1 MIILKSPQE
10 IEKMRASNAI
20 VAEVL
25 EHIATLVSPGVSTIE
40 LDRRAEEIA
49 RKRGARPAFKGYR
62 GYPFSL
68 CTSVNQEVVHGMP
81 SERSLAEGDILSL
94 DFGIFYDGYYGDAA
108 ITVPVGKVS
117 AEAVRLMETTEQSL
131 YLGIEKARVGN
142 RLGDISSVI
151 QDHVEANGF
160 SVVRDFVGHG
170 IGKNLHE
177 DPQVPNYGFR
187 GRGVE
192 LRSGMVLAIEPMV
205 NAGAYQVRV
214 LKDGWTVVTSD
225 GKLSAHFEHSVAVT
239 EDGPVILSKKTNQ
252 LSE

>member
-20 VAEVL
+20 VAEVI
-25 EHIATLVSPGVSTIE
+25 EQIAAMVSPGVRTLD

-49 RKRGARPAFKGYR
+49 RKKGARPAFKGYR

-94 DFGIFYDGYYGDAA
+94 DFGIFYDGFYGDAA

-117 AEAVRLMETTEQSL
+117 DEALRLMEVTEQSL

-142 RLGDISSVI
+142 RLGDISFVI

-192 LRSGMVLAIEPMV
+192 LRTGMVLAIEPMV
-205 NAGAYQVRV
+205 NAGVYQVQV
-214 LKDGWTVVTSD
+214 LKDGWTVVTAD

-239 EDGPVILSKKTNQ
+239 ENGPVILSR
-252 LSE
+252 L

>member
-20 VAEVL
+20 VAEVI
-25 EHIATLVSPGVSTIE
+25 EQIAAMVSPGVRTLD

-49 RKRGARPAFKGYR
+49 RKKGARPAFKGYR

-94 DFGIFYDGYYGDAA
+94 DFGIFYDGFYGDAA

-117 AEAVRLMETTEQSL
+117 DEAHRLMEVTEQSL

-142 RLGDISSVI
+142 RLGDISFVI

-192 LRSGMVLAIEPMV
+192 LRTGMVLAIEPMV
-205 NAGAYQVRV
+205 NAGVYQVQV
-214 LKDGWTVVTSD
+214 LKDGWTVITAD

-239 EDGPVILSKKTNQ
+239 ENGPVILSR
-252 LSE
+252 L